1 MIPDHGRSNMPK
13 ELYVTT
19 EEFAQLLVDYLH
31 EYTYFKKGETYH
43 PEDLSLAMTTAAQ
56 AMAYGMGYVYIKN
69 MVE

>member
-1 MIPDHGRSNMPK
+1 MSK

-19 EEFAQLLVDYLH
+19 VEFAHLVVDYLH
-31 EYTYFKKGETYH
+31 EYSYFKKDEVYH
-43 PEDLSLAMTTAAQ
+43 PEDLSIAMASAAQ